1 MRATIQCRGRS
12 AAAGIYPFVGAWGF
26 FGALVLGF
34 GSFNAVSAIP
44 PGCKPP
50 ELVISREHPFIILYG
65 PGSGE
70 MIVKC
75 WRNLQPDI
83 KPYCA
88 VTMDP
93 PGLEL
98 KERLEGWRRM
108 LRIVQP
114 HNIPIVL
121 QVAGDE
127 PEWTTPL
134 GVVETLLEEFSC
146 IKAVQI
152 VEWRCGYYTRFG
164 GDLEMAIP
172 PNLRYLGEA
181 LKLCGKYGKHL
192 SLQIQMNMVHLGS

>member
-1 MRATIQCRGRS
+1 MNRS
-12 AAAGIYPFVGAWGF
+12 FSCFVWITLLLAA
-26 FGALVLGF
+26 LQTSH
-34 GSFNAVSAIP
+34 GSSIP

-50 ELVISREHPFIILYG
+50 ELLISREHPLIILYG
-65 PGSGE
+65 PGTGE
-70 MIVKC
+70 LTVKC
-75 WRNLQPDI
+75 WQNLPSDI

-93 PGLEL
+93 TALDV

-127 PEWTTPL
+127 VEWTTPL
-134 GVVETLLEEFSC
+134 WVIETLMKEFPC

-152 VEWRCGYYTRFG
+152 VEWRCGYYSRFG
-164 GDLEMAIP
+164 GDLDLAIP
-172 PNLRYLGEA
+172 ANLRYLAEV
-181 LKLCGKYGKHL
+181 LKLCGRYGKHL
-192 SLQIQMNMVHLGS
+192 SLQIQMDMVHLGSDKLAGPLREV